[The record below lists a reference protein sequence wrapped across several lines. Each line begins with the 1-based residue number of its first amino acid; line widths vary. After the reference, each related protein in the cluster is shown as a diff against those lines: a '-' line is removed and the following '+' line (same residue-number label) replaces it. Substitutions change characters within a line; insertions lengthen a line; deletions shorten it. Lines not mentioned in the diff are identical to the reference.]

1 MEILAYKAVITI
13 VGPPA
18 SGKTTAA
25 KALAALAREMGVPA
39 VALVPEVRAV
49 DWGVQPRAARL
60 DVVQAAQEIADVL
73 VALDTRER
81 RSAELLKPR
90 MISFLASLGTEEP
103 KIAPSSLKNAWEFY
117 ADAYLHPII
126 SLHQEGAFIEP
137 GVYTYSTPPQL
148 VLLLAH
154 AMRRSFLTIIDDAL
168 LLSNID
174 SRGIGVLRSRIHG
187 VWCIH
192 QLPEFEDPGT
202 WPHFKM
208 FMPRSHVKFN
218 PTRDVVYYGF
228 QGRIIKILP
237 KEIEKA
243 AKRFTF

>member
-1 MEILAYKAVITI
+1 MEILAYKAVVSV

-25 KALAALAREMGVPA
+25 KAIAALAREMGIPV

-60 DVVQAAQEIADVL
+60 DVAQTAREIADVL

-90 MISFLASLGTEEP
+90 MIGFLASLGAEEP
-103 KIAPSSLKNAWEFY
+103 KIMPSSLKNAWEFY
-117 ADAYLHPII
+117 ADAYLNPII

-137 GVYTYSTPPQL
+137 GVYVYSTPPQL

-168 LLSNID
+168 LLANID

-208 FMPRSHVKFN
+208 FMPRSHMKFN

-228 QGRIIKILP
+228 QGRVVRIAP
-237 KEIEKA
+237 KEVEKA